1 MSAHA
6 TEPMQQEGYDFMA
19 AAFEVYNEL
28 GHGFTEEIYQETLE
42 NELASRNIPFV
53 AQTEVTVLYKG
64 RPLRK
69 KLRPDLLVCGD
80 IIVEI
85 KAVSTLMAEHAAQLL
100 NYLKASG
107 KPVGYLVNFGCPDEL
122 EWKRFART
130 RAVSKPISVH

>member
-19 AAFEVYNEL
+19 AAFEVYNAM
-28 GHGFTEEIYQETLE
+28 GHGFTEEIYQESLE
-42 NELASRNIPFV
+42 TELRDRGIPFT
-53 AQTEVTVLYKG
+53 AQSEIAVRYKG
-64 RPLRK
+64 QPLRK
-69 KLRPDLLVCGD
+69 KLRPDLTVFGD
-80 IIVEI
+80 IIVE
-85 KAVSTLMAEHAAQLL
+85 LMAVTAPAPEHAAQLL

-130 RAVSKPISVH
+130 RAVSKPISVY

>member
-19 AAFEVYNEL
+19 AAFEVYNAM
-28 GHGFTEEIYQETLE
+28 GHGFTQEIYQESLE
-42 NELASRNIPFV
+42 TELRDRGSPFT
-53 AQTEVTVLYKG
+53 AQSEIAVRYKG
-64 RPLRK
+64 QPLRK
-69 KLRPDLLVCGD
+69 KLRPDLTVFGD
-80 IIVEI
+80 IIVE
-85 KAVSTLMAEHAAQLL
+85 LMAVTAPAPEHAAQLL

-130 RAVSKPISVH
+130 RAVSKPISVY